1 MFFFIIATDTESVSS
16 AGGKSRKGRNNF
28 GPKQIEQL
36 EVRYQQQ
43 RYLSP
48 EERTQL
54 ARKLRL
60 SDRQVKTWFQNR
72 RMKEKR
78 SVQDNDLRQMMTS
91 PQAAMH
97 QIAMTAS
104 VRTSPPAAMQNM
116 PSQFVPHYGMPSVI
130 NSTMM
135 AQQMQYSNFSSPS
148 MTML

>member
-1 MFFFIIATDTESVSS
+1 MSSV
-16 AGGKSRKGRNNF
+16 GRKSTKGRNNF
-28 GPKQIEQL
+28 GPKQIEKL
-36 EVRYQQQ
+36 EIRYQQQ

-48 EERTQL
+48 EERTQF

-78 SVQDNDLRQMMTS
+78 SVKDNDLRQMMTS

-97 QIAMTAS
+97 QVAMAAS
-104 VRTSPPAAMQNM
+104 VRTSPPAAMPNL
-116 PSQFVPHYGMPSVI
+116 PSQFVPHYGNNTI
-130 NSTMM
+130 M
-135 AQQMQYSNFSSPS
+135 AQQMQCSNFSSPS

>member
-1 MFFFIIATDTESVSS
+1 MTS

-28 GPKQIEQL
+28 GPKQIKQL

-54 ARKLRL
+54 ARKLSL

-97 QIAMTAS
+97 QIAMAAS
-104 VRTSPPAAMQNM
+104 VKTSPPAAMPNM
-116 PSQFVPHYGMPSVI
+116 PSQFIPHYGMPSAI

-135 AQQMQYSNFSSPS
+135 AQDNQMQYFSSS
-148 MTML
+148 MF

>member
-1 MFFFIIATDTESVSS
+1 MYFCIVTDTDSVSN

-36 EVRYQQQ
+36 EIRYQQQ
-43 RYLSP
+43 HYLSP

-54 ARKLRL
+54 ARMLRL

-91 PQAAMH
+91 PKAAMY

-104 VRTSPPAAMQNM
+104 VRTSPPAAMPNM
-116 PSQFVPHYGMPSVI
+116 PSQFVPHYGMPLVI

-135 AQQMQYSNFSSPS
+135 AQQMQYPNFSSPS
-148 MTML
+148 ME

>member
-1 MFFFIIATDTESVSS
+1 MYFCIVTDTESVSS

-36 EVRYQQQ
+36 EIRYQQQ

-60 SDRQVKTWFQNR
+60 SDRQVKTWFQNK

-97 QIAMTAS
+97 QIAMAAS
-104 VRTSPPAAMQNM
+104 VSTSPPAAMPNM

-135 AQQMQYSNFSSPS
+135 APQMQYSNFSSPS

>member
-1 MFFFIIATDTESVSS
+1 MYFSIVTDTESVSS
-16 AGGKSRKGRNNF
+16 AGGKSGKGRNNF

-36 EVRYQQQ
+36 EIRYQKQ
-43 RYLSP
+43 RHLSP
-48 EERTQL
+48 GERTRL
-54 ARKLRL
+54 ARKLGL
-60 SDRQVKTWFQNR
+60 SEGQVKTWFQNR

-104 VRTSPPAAMQNM
+104 VRTSPPAAMPNM

-130 NSTMM
+130 NNKLM
-135 AQQMQYSNFSSPS
+135 AQQMQYFSSPS

>member
-1 MFFFIIATDTESVSS
+1 MFFVVTDAESMSS
-16 AGGKSRKGRNNF
+16 ADGKSRKGRNNF

-97 QIAMTAS
+97 QIAMAAS
-104 VRTSPPAAMQNM
+104 VRTSPPAAMPNM
-116 PSQFVPHYGMPSVI
+116 PSQFVPHYGMPSAI

>member
-1 MFFFIIATDTESVSS
+1 MTS

-36 EVRYQQQ
+36 EIRYQQQ

-54 ARKLRL
+54 ARKLRI

-78 SVQDNDLRQMMTS
+78 SVQDSNLRQMMTS

-97 QIAMTAS
+97 QIAMAVS
-104 VRTSPPAAMQNM
+104 VRTSPPAAMPNM
-116 PSQFVPHYGMPSVI
+116 PSQIVPHYGMPSAI
-130 NSTMM
+130 NSAMM
-135 AQQMQYSNFSSPS
+135 AQEMQYFSSS
-148 MTML
+148 ML

>member
-1 MFFFIIATDTESVSS
+1 MYVFIVTDTESVSS

-36 EVRYQQQ
+36 EIRYQQQ

-97 QIAMTAS
+97 QISMAAS
-104 VRTSPPAAMQNM
+104 VRTSPPATM
-116 PSQFVPHYGMPSVI
+116 PSQFVPHYSMSSVI

>member
-1 MFFFIIATDTESVSS
+1 MSSV
-16 AGGKSRKGRNNF
+16 GGKSRKGRNNF

-36 EVRYQQQ
+36 EIRYQQQ

-78 SVQDNDLRQMMTS
+78 SVQDNDVRQMMTS
-91 PQAAMH
+91 PQTAMH
-97 QIAMTAS
+97 QIAMASS
-104 VRTSPPAAMQNM
+104 VRTSPPAAMPNM
-116 PSQFVPHYGMPSVI
+116 PSQFLPQYGMPSVN

-148 MTML
+148 MAML